1 MMRDGVV
8 ELPSGLHFHFTWW
21 RFSSARR

>member
-1 MMRDGVV
+1 MPDGVMKP
-8 ELPSGLHFHFTWW
+8 PSGLHFHFAWW